1 MLNQAALIAIFF
13 ALFTA
18 NIHGNESKMVV
29 IPAGES
35 NPGASKSSTIIEID
49 HKCHYPFN
57 PSSMIT
63 ILLFKKDGLEYI
75 SSFGEER
82 CAWHFAKE
90 IETTIRNSIIPKS
103 FKQELSG
110 EIKKA
115 KQKRSA
121 I

>member
-1 MLNQAALIAIFF
+1 
-13 ALFTA
+13 
-18 NIHGNESKMVV
+18 MV
-29 IPAGES
+29 
-35 NPGASKSSTIIEID
+35 KID

-57 PSSMIT
+57 PSSMVT
-63 ILLFKKDGLEYI
+63 ILLFNKKGLDYI
-75 SSFGEER
+75 AADGEER

-90 IETTIRNSIIPKS
+90 IEITIRNSIIPDS
-103 FKQELSG
+103 FKQALIK